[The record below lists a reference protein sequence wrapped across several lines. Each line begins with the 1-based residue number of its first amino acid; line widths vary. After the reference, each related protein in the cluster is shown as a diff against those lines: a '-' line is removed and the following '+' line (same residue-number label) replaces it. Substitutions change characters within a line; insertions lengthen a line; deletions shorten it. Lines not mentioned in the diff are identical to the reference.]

1 MFHKQKK
8 HYLCLSHVVHSS
20 TTSIKK
26 QSNKNGGI
34 SKMDVNTI
42 VNVITI
48 LIAIGNFIFLLSI
61 TRKIE
66 GIKNS
71 YATSLETHKWNFKKS
86 LNTLN
91 T

>member
-1 MFHKQKK
+1 
-8 HYLCLSHVVHSS
+8 
-20 TTSIKK
+20 
-26 QSNKNGGI
+26 
-34 SKMDVNTI
+34 MDVNTI

-71 YATSLETHKWNFKKS
+71 YATSLETHKMELQKEFEHTKYITKLCHSIDNQLLS
-86 LNTLN
+86 LVAGCLN
-91 T
+91 IEASKTNLE

>member
-1 MFHKQKK
+1 
-8 HYLCLSHVVHSS
+8 
-20 TTSIKK
+20 
-26 QSNKNGGI
+26 
-34 SKMDVNTI
+34 MDVNTI